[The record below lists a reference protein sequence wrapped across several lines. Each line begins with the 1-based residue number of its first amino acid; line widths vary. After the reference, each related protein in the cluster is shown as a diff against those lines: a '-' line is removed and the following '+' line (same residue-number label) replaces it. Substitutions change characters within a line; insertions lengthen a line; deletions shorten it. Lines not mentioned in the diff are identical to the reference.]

1 MPPSKGEEAIKS
13 FLRGWRAKMPP
24 SKYEEA
30 PKSFLRGCKAKIPPS
45 KGEETPKSFLR
56 DAKSYYDLFYIII
69 VTQAFFA
76 SYHCIIWHHTIIHHF
91 ASSMKCKEGEW
102 FPRLQM

>member
-1 MPPSKGEEAIKS
+1 MPPSKC
-13 FLRGWRAKMPP
+13 
-24 SKYEEA
+24 EEA

-56 DAKSYYDLFYIII
+56 DAESYYDLFYIII
-69 VTQAFFA
+69 VTRAFFA